1 MTISTFCFTRAP
13 LVLTEK
19 WPFTLVLR
27 MLYPYKISLQIRF
40 SLLLNFTIG
49 TFVVTLVTFRNLL
62 LYPKGIVN
70 LFVWERHCMSFLL
83 GCNFQITFTHPI
95 STHISVHTILKIIV
109 CIFLICLHFG
119 PTNKRV
125 QCIPYGVK
133 GDRASVFGWEG
144 DHLDDAGDN
153 PSGVGIFRRGPSPV
167 RQTQKK
173 KV

>member
-1 MTISTFCFTRAP
+1 MKIEENTVTWSFQSYRP
-13 LVLTEK
+13 LKKVCLVLLPLFQNYCKWQLTEK

-27 MLYPYKISLQIRF
+27 MLYPYKITLQFRF
-40 SLLLNFTIG
+40 ALLLNFTIG
-49 TFVVTLVTFRNLL
+49 TSVVTLVTFRNLL

-95 STHISVHTILKIIV
+95 STHIFVHMILKIIV

-125 QCIPYGVK
+125 
-133 GDRASVFGWEG
+133 
-144 DHLDDAGDN
+144 
-153 PSGVGIFRRGPSPV
+153 
-167 RQTQKK
+167 
-173 KV
+173 